1 MKVAYQGTLGS
12 YGHQASMKHFKEK
25 VNPVGYTLSEQV
37 VEALISKQVDYA
49 ILPVENSIIG
59 NIDINMDLIYKN
71 EIKAIDECY
80 IPIKHCLLGK
90 PGTSLKDIKTVYSH
104 PAALGQCRDFWSK
117 ITFNRLATLIPQVL
131 VKRLKKM
138 RMGLLLRS
146 PRPFLRTSMMSL

>member
-12 YGHQASMKHFKEK
+12 YGHQASMKHFKGEA
-25 VNPVGYTLSEQV
+25 NPIGYTLSEQV
-37 VEALISKQVDYA
+37 VEALLNKQVDYA

-90 PGTSLKDIKTVYSH
+90 PGASLKNIKTVYSH
-104 PAALGQCRDFWSK
+104 PAALGQCRDFLVENNIQPISYFD
-117 ITFNRLATLIPQVL
+117 TAGL
-131 VKRLKKM
+131 VKKLKKIK
-138 RMGLLLRS
+138 MGLLLQLHLR
-146 PRPFLRTSMMSL
+146 FLRIFMMF